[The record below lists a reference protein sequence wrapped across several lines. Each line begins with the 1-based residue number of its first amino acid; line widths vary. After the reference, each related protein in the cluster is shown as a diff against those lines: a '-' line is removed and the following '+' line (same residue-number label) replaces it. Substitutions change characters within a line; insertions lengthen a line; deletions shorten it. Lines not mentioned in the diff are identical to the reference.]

1 MPKLTIVASNRDRF
15 DPNSNAT
22 KWFIKSLQWQTYKDF
37 EILLADGFS
46 KNYEEIKAFLENYG
60 GDIPMRI
67 VQFPIGE
74 AFERARLNNVGIRN
88 ALGEYVMTTDVDMLY
103 GRGLIKE
110 LMDNV
115 GDNCVI
121 ESRTMYLKLPLMEK
135 IYSGAL
141 DPYNDLDSIKGGR
154 IMKRSTAGGLCCMA
168 NKKDKGWQLVNY
180 YDQSYIGWGTED
192 RDLLTRCQYA
202 GMKIKWIGESRELIQ
217 LFHQAHNKIS
227 IKKDLEYQEQNK
239 KIFAKLERERYYRAN
254 PNGLGMDNV
263 TT

>member
-88 ALGEYVMTTDVDMLY
+88 ALGEYVMTTDVDMSFGKDFVQTLM
-103 GRGLIKE
+103 GLASPDS
-110 LMDNV
+110 LV
-115 GDNCVI
+115 
-121 ESRTMYLKLPLMEK
+121 ESRTLYWHPNMSQK
-135 IYSGAL
+135 IYNGEL
-141 DPYNDLDSIKGGR
+141 DLYNDIQVCRAGR
-154 IMKRSTAGGLCCMA
+154 IKKRTSAGGCQCMHMDGW
-168 NKKDKGWQLVNY
+168 NKVRGFDEKG
-180 YDQSYIGWGTED
+180 YIGWGSED
-192 RDLLTRCQYA
+192 TDLLTRCKYA
-202 GMKIKWIGESRELIQ
+202 GIKIKWMGETGDVA
-217 LFHQAHNKIS
+217 LFHQWHPKN
-227 IKKDLEYQEQNK
+227 IKEDLTYQAENK
-239 KIFAKLERERYYRAN
+239 KTLAVLQLKKYFRVNDGGWGGVL
-254 PNGLGMDNV
+254 DH
-263 TT
+263 